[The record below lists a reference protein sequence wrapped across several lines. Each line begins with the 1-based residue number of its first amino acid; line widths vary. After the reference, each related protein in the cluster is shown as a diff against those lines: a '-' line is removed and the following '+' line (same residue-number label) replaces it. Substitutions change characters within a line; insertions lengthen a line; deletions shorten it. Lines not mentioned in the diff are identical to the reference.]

1 MSSRGGTANGGG
13 FERMKAL
20 NIFEVIGKTTSRI
33 EPFHSEFLG
42 EALRVSA
49 SGNRSLFDAVW
60 RLAAP
65 ADWDIPYNPRIKTE
79 EKAEKDGKDAT
90 GGQRIDISIH
100 DDERCRL
107 LGIEVKTT
115 KASAKKGQLEG
126 YLDGLSDKYEYD
138 KKDKDRIA
146 IAYLTPFNRERSGDD
161 AASLPTVE
169 IFEKFQQIHENA
181 RHISWLDIAEIPWDG
196 SELWRQHQ
204 AYVRQEISNYEKLGK
219 FKSRDRS
226 FDRFFSPEAVERFWD
241 ALPFEGDKASNAGV
255 TIDLEM
261 LENDP
266 TPLVRAFEI
275 LIEDEENVSIRAN
288 KQDDFPDELR
298 QPFKSSPFS
307 NIHEALFALSNRQ
320 HVWLAG
326 KGDYGLRVAH
336 KRHRNSGVSLVRS
349 KGERHLLI
357 GQSR

>member
-1 MSSRGGTANGGG
+1 
-13 FERMKAL
+13 MKAL

-65 ADWDIPYNPRIKTE
+65 ADWDIPHSPRIETE
-79 EKAEKDGKDAT
+79 EIAEKDRTDAT

-138 KKDKDRIA
+138 KKDEDRIA
-146 IAYLTPFNRERSGDD
+146 IAYLTPFNSERAGDASG
-161 AASLPTVE
+161 SLPTVE
-169 IFEKFQQIHENA
+169 IFEKFQQIHRNA

-196 SELWRQHQ
+196 NELWRQHQ
-204 AYVRQEISNYEKLGK
+204 AYVHQVISNYEKLEK

-226 FDRFFSPEAVERFWD
+226 FDRFFSPDAVERFWD
-241 ALPFEGDKASNAGV
+241 SLPFKGDKAADTGV
-255 TIDLEM
+255 TIDLAM
-261 LENDP
+261 LGNDP

-275 LIEDEENVSIRAN
+275 LIEDEENVSSRAN

-298 QPFKSSPFS
+298 QSFKTSPFS
-307 NIHEALFALSNRQ
+307 DIHEALFALSGRQ
-320 HVWLAG
+320 HVWVAG

-336 KRHRNSGVSLVRS
+336 KRHSSGVSLVRS
-349 KGERHLLI
+349 KRERHLLV
-357 GQSR
+357 GQPR